1 MPPVSESYRQARRA
15 QIVDAAAHCVARSGF
30 RGTSMSDVFAESGL
44 SAGAVYGY
52 FSGKDDLVTAVI
64 EQVLAE
70 LGAAIDEVCAAPEP
84 PPLGDVVE
92 QVLRILDRAGPDGS
106 LARLA
111 VQIWAE
117 AVADPALRERLASY
131 YRQARLAFADLA
143 RRYRDDGTLD
153 PDADIDHVA
162 QVLTAIGPAFL
173 TQRALLDD
181 VTPGSFARGLIGL
194 RPPPLPSGDHA
205 PPDHSLP

>member
-1 MPPVSESYRQARRA
+1 MPPVSESYRRARRA
-15 QIVDAAAHCVARSGF
+15 QIVDAAARCVARSGF

-52 FSGKDDLVTAVI
+52 FSGKDDLVAAII

-70 LGAAIDEVCAAPEP
+70 LGAAVDAVCTAPVP
-84 PPLGDVVE
+84 PPLDEVVE
-92 QVLRILDRAGPDGS
+92 QVLEILDRAGPDGS

-117 AVADPALRERLASY
+117 AVADPVLRERLAGY
-131 YRQARLAFADLA
+131 YRQARAGFADLA
-143 RRYRDDGTLD
+143 RRYRDDGALD
-153 PDADIDHVA
+153 PRADVDHVA

-173 TQRALLDD
+173 AQRALLDD
-181 VTPGSFARGLIGL
+181 VTPASFAGGLVGL
-194 RPPPLPSGDHA
+194 RPPPGPNGGTVLADH
-205 PPDHSLP
+205 